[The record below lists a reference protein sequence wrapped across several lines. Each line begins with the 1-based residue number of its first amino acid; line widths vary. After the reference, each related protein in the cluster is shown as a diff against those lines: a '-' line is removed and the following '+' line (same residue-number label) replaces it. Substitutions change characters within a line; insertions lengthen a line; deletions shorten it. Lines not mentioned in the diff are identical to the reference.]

1 MGSLKAGLSG
11 QKTEPFAEAFDYV
24 QKQLDLRFIMTAIWV
39 RLGRFVGNR
48 PKMIAARRTLENYA
62 YELIDSRAANPNK
75 DTQVYQDLLGLFM
88 SFTDEKG
95 LSLSR
100 SELKDSALNLI
111 IAGRDTTAQALSWT
125 FFHLIR
131 NPDVVAKMRAE
142 IDQLM
147 ASNDELV
154 DYLNYKQFTYNLAV
168 FYEALRLHPSVPKVS
183 VKWEHLGPDQFE
195 ELTTMACF

>member
-24 QKQLDLRFIMTAIWV
+24 QKQLDLRFIMTAIWL

-48 PKMIAARRTLENYA
+48 PKMIAARQTLENYA

-75 DTQVYQDLLGLFM
+75 DTEVYQDLLGLFM

-111 IAGRDTTAQALSWT
+111 IAGR
-125 FFHLIR
+125 
-131 NPDVVAKMRAE
+131 
-142 IDQLM
+142 
-147 ASNDELV
+147 
-154 DYLNYKQFTYNLAV
+154 
-168 FYEALRLHPSVPKVS
+168 
-183 VKWEHLGPDQFE
+183 
-195 ELTTMACF
+195 